1 MEYPWN
7 KYRIILGDVA
17 REPIESARSPLS
29 CTIHACH
36 LFQGIITNKL
46 VKSYFN

>member
-1 MEYPWN
+1 MEYPWDN
-7 KYRIILGDVA
+7 YWIILGDDA
-17 REPIESARSPLS
+17 REPIVPRRSPLS

>member
-1 MEYPWN
+1 MEHLWN

-17 REPIESARSPLS
+17 REPVVCTQSPLS